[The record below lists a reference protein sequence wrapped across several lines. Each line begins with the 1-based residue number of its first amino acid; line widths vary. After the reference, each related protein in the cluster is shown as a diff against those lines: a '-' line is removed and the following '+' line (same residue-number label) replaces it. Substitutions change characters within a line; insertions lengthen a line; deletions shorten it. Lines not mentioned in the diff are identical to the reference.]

1 MKVLLQT
8 KAAEI
13 VRVTAKA
20 EQRSLASAANRLIER
35 ASEDSRALK
44 SSLTKALSKK

>member
-1 MKVLLQT
+1 MRVRLQPP
-8 KAAEI
+8 AAKI
-13 VRVTAKA
+13 VRATAKA
-20 EQRSLASAANRLIER
+20 ERRNCADAANRLIER